1 MPDLPTLTV
10 TAPQATRL
18 LQSFG
23 DAAGYK
29 KWLKA
34 AVRDEVMRRSARSLD
49 EAHNAAKAAAL
60 ADLDAALPPADVP
73 TEPQP

>member
-10 TAPQATRL
+10 TGPQATRL

-29 KWLKA
+29 KVVEASA
-34 AVRDEVMRRSARSLD
+34 AG
-49 EAHNAAKAAAL
+49 
-60 ADLDAALPPADVP
+60 
-73 TEPQP
+73 

>member
-1 MPDLPTLTV
+1 MPNLPTITV
-10 TAPQATRL
+10 TDTQLTKCVEAFT
-18 LQSFG
+18 